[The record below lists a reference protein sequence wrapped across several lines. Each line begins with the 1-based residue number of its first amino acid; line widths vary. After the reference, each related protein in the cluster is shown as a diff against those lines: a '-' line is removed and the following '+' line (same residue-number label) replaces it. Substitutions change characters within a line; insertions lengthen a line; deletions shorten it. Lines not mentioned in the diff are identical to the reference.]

1 MKTEKPFWFSID
13 PNAFLSDRLVDSMN
27 TLELGAVFRLL
38 CRQWID
44 GLLPLEKDK
53 LKRLARLTDAEIDSC
68 FEIISQFFPIT
79 SDGKHRANIYA
90 HTKRE
95 EVVLK
100 MNAKKVQ
107 SAKANSARWGK
118 PIPVKTKQNISGD
131 TFWDNVEI
139 D

>member
-1 MKTEKPFWFSID
+1 MRAENPFWFSID

-44 GLLPLEKDK
+44 GLLPLEKSK
-53 LKRLARLTDAEIDSC
+53 LKRLARLSDKEIDAC
-68 FEIISQFFPIT
+68 FEIIDQFFPIT
-79 SDGKHRANIYA
+79 PDGKHRANIYA

-95 EVVLK
+95 EVILK
-100 MNAKKVQ
+100 INAKKIQ
-107 SAKANSARWGK
+107 SAHANSVRWGK
-118 PIPVKTKQNISGD
+118 PIAVKTNKTISGD
-131 TFWDNVEI
+131 TFWDNQKI